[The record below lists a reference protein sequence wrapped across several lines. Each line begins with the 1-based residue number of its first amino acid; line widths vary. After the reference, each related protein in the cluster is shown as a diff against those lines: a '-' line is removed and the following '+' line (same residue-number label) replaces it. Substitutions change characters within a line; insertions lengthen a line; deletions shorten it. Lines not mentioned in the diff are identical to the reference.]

1 MAPAQHNPAP
11 APAPAKKGKGKK
23 ATDPSEQ
30 QKQIQAKIA
39 QLELDQAGDKEQ
51 ELEIEREV
59 KKANR
64 ELSSLLSNMDG
75 PLSRLEVVQK
85 RYTELLSDMK
95 RTEREHQKAKKRGDQ
110 LQKEKDAQRSEL
122 NKVTTMKDKLDKLSR
137 DFAKENKKLKDE
149 LHKLESSESTARQ
162 ELHERLEHLVNDV
175 DDCIAAANGPEPQN
189 QAEQELDELFRQKF
203 KSFIDQYELR
213 ELQYH
218 SMLRLKELEIQYHA
232 ARLEQQRKQQEAE
245 SSKSHQLTRQVSTF
259 SQTETE
265 LRTQL
270 NIYVEKFKQVEE
282 TLNNSNDL
290 FLTFRKEMEEMSKKT
305 KRLEK
310 ENQTLQRHKDITN
323 RNIGE
328 MVEERQKM
336 QEELARRT
344 KEAEDQRKKIARLET
359 LCRGMQAQGR
369 GQVPMHELDHE
380 EHEEEDEEVTE
391 SEYEY
396 EDEDSAEYDDDTE
409 EDDSLFGPSTSSQF
423 ANDVPPPPSQPTPSK
438 SLGDIVEQ
446 LSWDDADLPSFADFG
461 MTDQAFDEIMK
472 QMNWDDVDALF
483 DAEMEAMADKTARLA
498 SNDAVNSEEPEEP
511 DLGVD

>member
-1 MAPAQHNPAP
+1 MAPAQQAP
-11 APAPAKKGKGKK
+11 APAPTPTPAKKAKGKK
-23 ATDPSEQ
+23 AADPSEQ

-51 ELEIEREV
+51 ELEIGGYHFAISPRRGLEAAECIVRILQKREV
-59 KKANR
+59 RKANR

-149 LHKLESSESTARQ
+149 LHKLETSESTARQ
-162 ELHERLEHLVNDV
+162 ELHDRLVGLLKEV
-175 DDCIAAANGPEPQN
+175 DHCIAAQTQPEPQN
-189 QAEQELDELFRQKF
+189 QADVELDEVFRQKF
-203 KSFIDQYELR
+203 KSFVDQYEMR
-213 ELQYH
+213 ELQFH
-218 SMLRLKELEIQYHA
+218 SLLRTKELEIQYQM

-310 ENQTLQRHKDITN
+310 ENQTLQRHKEVTN

-328 MVEERQKM
+328 MVEERQKW
-336 QEELARRT
+336 QEDLARKT
-344 KEAEDQRKKIARLET
+344 KEIDDQRKKIARLET

-369 GQVPMHELDHE
+369 GQVPMAEL
-380 EHEEEDEEVTE
+380 EEDEEVTE
-391 SEYEY
+391 SDYDEEEEYE
-396 EDEDSAEYDDDTE
+396 EDEGSGDYDDETE
-409 EDDSLFGPSTSSQF
+409 EDAVEAISERRPFGP
-423 ANDVPPPPSQPTPSK
+423 VPPPPPPQSTANGKLNGHRQPN
-438 SLGDIVEQ
+438 GQI
-446 LSWDDADLPSFADFG
+446 
-461 MTDQAFDEIMK
+461 
-472 QMNWDDVDALF
+472 N
-483 DAEMEAMADKTARLA
+483 
-498 SNDAVNSEEPEEP
+498 
-511 DLGVD
+511 GVKR

>member
-1 MAPAQHNPAP
+1 MAPAQHPPPP

-23 ATDPSEQ
+23 AADPSEQ

-149 LHKLESSESTARQ
+149 LHKLETSEGAARQ
-162 ELHERLEHLVNDV
+162 ELHERLEHLVADV
-175 DDCIAAANGPEPQN
+175 DDCIAASELPETQN
-189 QAEQELDELFRQKF
+189 QADLELDELFRQKF

-213 ELQYH
+213 ELQFH
-218 SMLRLKELEIQYHA
+218 SLLRTKELEIQYQM

-265 LRTQL
+265 LRQQL
-270 NIYVEKFKQVEE
+270 NIYVEKFKQMQVEE

-290 FLTFRKEMEEMSKKT
+290 FLTFRKEMEDMSKKT

-310 ENQTLQRHKDITN
+310 ENQNLQRHKDITN

-328 MVEERQKM
+328 MVEERHKM
-336 QEELARRT
+336 QEELSLKN
-344 KEAEDQRKKIARLET
+344 KEAEEQRKKIARLET

-369 GQVPMHELDHE
+369 GQVPMNDL
-380 EHEEEDEEVTE
+380 EEDEEVTE
-391 SEYEY
+391 SEYDYDDE
-396 EDEDSAEYDDDTE
+396 EDEEGSGEYDDDTE
-409 EDDSLFGPSTSSQF
+409 EDAVETVPERRPFGP
-423 ANDVPPPPSQPTPSK
+423 VPPPPPSQVVPPSK
-438 SLGDIVEQ
+438 
-446 LSWDDADLPSFADFG
+446 
-461 MTDQAFDEIMK
+461 
-472 QMNWDDVDALF
+472 
-483 DAEMEAMADKTARLA
+483 
-498 SNDAVNSEEPEEP
+498 VNSHKQSNGQIN
-511 DLGVD
+511 GVKR

>member
-1 MAPAQHNPAP
+1 MATVAQQRQPTSAQSRPHHEASRSASASPANMAPAQHNPAP
-11 APAPAKKGKGKK
+11 TPAPAKKGKGKK

-189 QAEQELDELFRQKF
+189 QAEQELDEIFRQKF

-270 NIYVEKFKQVEE
+270 NIYVEKFKQMQVEE

-380 EHEEEDEEVTE
+380 EQDEEDEEVTE

-409 EDDSLFGPSTSSQF
+409 EDGVEPALVHRPFGP
-423 ANDVPPPPSQPTPSK
+423 VPPPPPQPTPAQGK
-438 SLGDIVEQ
+438 VNGH
-446 LSWDDADLPSFADFG
+446 A
-461 MTDQAFDEIMK
+461 QANG
-472 QMNWDDVDALF
+472 QMN
-483 DAEMEAMADKTARLA
+483 
-498 SNDAVNSEEPEEP
+498 
-511 DLGVD
+511 GVKR

>member
-1 MAPAQHNPAP
+1 MATVAQHHPTSTHSRSTTRGMEANRGAPVPPSASMAPAQH
-11 APAPAKKGKGKK
+11 APAPAKKGKAKK
-23 ATDPSEQ
+23 AADPSEQ

-39 QLELDQAGDKEQ
+39 QLEQDAAGDKEQ

-75 PLSRLEVVQK
+75 PLTRLEVVQK
-85 RYTELLSDMK
+85 RYTELLADMK

-110 LQKEKDAQRSEL
+110 LQKEKDASRSEL

-149 LHKLESSESTARQ
+149 LHKLETSESAAREDLHDRLSRMVVDVERCITAQ
-162 ELHERLEHLVNDV
+162 NQ
-175 DDCIAAANGPEPQN
+175 PEPQN
-189 QAEQELDELFRQKF
+189 QVDMELDEVFRQKF

-213 ELQYH
+213 ELQFH
-218 SMLRLKELEIQYHA
+218 SLLRTKELEIQYQM

-270 NIYVEKFKQVEE
+270 NIYVEKFKQMQVEE

-310 ENQTLQRHKDITN
+310 ENATLLRNKDVTS
-323 RNIGE
+323 RNIAE
-328 MVEERQKM
+328 MVDHRQRM
-336 QEELARRT
+336 EGELAQRD
-344 KEAEDQRKKIARLET
+344 KEIEDQRKKIARLET

-369 GQVPMHELDHE
+369 GQVPMSEL
-380 EHEEEDEEVTE
+380 EEDEEITE
-391 SEYEY
+391 SEYDY
-396 EDEDSAEYDDDTE
+396 EDEDEEGSAEYDDET
-409 EDDSLFGPSTSSQF
+409 EDDALETIPARRPFGP
-423 ANDVPPPPSQPTPSK
+423 VPPPPPPPQ
-438 SLGDIVEQ
+438 SLPPRVNGHK
-446 LSWDDADLPSFADFG
+446 
-461 MTDQAFDEIMK
+461 QANG
-472 QMNWDDVDALF
+472 Q
-483 DAEMEAMADKTARLA
+483 
-498 SNDAVNSEEPEEP
+498 VN
-511 DLGVD
+511 GVKR

>member
-1 MAPAQHNPAP
+1 MATVAQQRQPTSAQSRPHHEASRSASASPANMAPAQHNP

-149 LHKLESSESTARQ
+149 LHKIESSESTARQ

-270 NIYVEKFKQVEE
+270 NIYVEKFKQMQVEE

-310 ENQTLQRHKDITN
+310 ENQNLQRHKDITN

-380 EHEEEDEEVTE
+380 EHDEEDEEVTE

-409 EDDSLFGPSTSSQF
+409 EDGVEPAPERRPFGP
-423 ANDVPPPPSQPTPSK
+423 VPPPPPQP
-438 SLGDIVEQ
+438 
-446 LSWDDADLPSFADFG
+446 
-461 MTDQAFDEIMK
+461 QAAQGK
-472 QMNWDDVDALF
+472 VNGHTQANGQMN
-483 DAEMEAMADKTARLA
+483 
-498 SNDAVNSEEPEEP
+498 
-511 DLGVD
+511 GVKRS